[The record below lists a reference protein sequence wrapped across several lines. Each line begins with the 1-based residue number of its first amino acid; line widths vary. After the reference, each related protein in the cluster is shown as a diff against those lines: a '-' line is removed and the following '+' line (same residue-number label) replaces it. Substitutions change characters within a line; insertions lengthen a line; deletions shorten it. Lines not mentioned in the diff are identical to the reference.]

1 MKDPGLLL
9 QTEYFRLLNGQ
20 VTYAG
25 NVVPVYDT
33 VPANE
38 SFPYIQIGD
47 KTDSNF
53 SNKTTQ
59 GNEVTQGLTIVDR
72 FQASTGG
79 RNSTYSI
86 SSDVMEILTARPN
99 PFAVEE
105 LNVITSTL
113 DNSLTRQELSATFHY
128 RIVELRFRHLIE
140 QIGLGAFDV
149 TFDLT
154 FN

>member
-25 NVVPVYDT
+25 NVVAVYDT

-86 SSDVMEILTARPN
+86 SSNVMEILTARPN

>member
-20 VTYAG
+20 VSYAG
-25 NVVPVYDT
+25 NIVPVYDT
-33 VPANE
+33 VPDNE

-47 KTDSNF
+47 KTDSDF

-59 GNEVTQGLTIVDR
+59 GNELTQGLTIVDR

-86 SSDVMEILTARPN
+86 SSNVMEILTARPN

-105 LNVITSTL
+105 LNVVTSTL

>member
-25 NVVPVYDT
+25 NVVAVYDT

-72 FQASTGG
+72 FQTSTGG

-86 SSDVMEILTARPN
+86 SSNVMEILTARPN